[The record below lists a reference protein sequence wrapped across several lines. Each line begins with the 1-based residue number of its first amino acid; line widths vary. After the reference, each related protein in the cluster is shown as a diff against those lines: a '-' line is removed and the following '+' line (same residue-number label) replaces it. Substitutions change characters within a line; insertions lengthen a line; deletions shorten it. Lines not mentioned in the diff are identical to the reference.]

1 MNNFNLSNYH
11 TLIFD
16 FDGVFTNNKVYIN
29 ELGIESIRCDKSDS
43 LGFNLLNAFIKKH
56 KLDLQYFVITKE
68 KNKVVKSRLNKL
80 KINSYQGIDN
90 KLDFIKN
97 YLTQRFGETD
107 NSKEGVIYIGND
119 LNDLESILFT
129 GFSFCPK
136 DAHKIIK
143 DHVKKII
150 NKEGGNGFIR
160 NFIEKI
166 IKLDNLSLADI
177 CELAK

>member
-1 MNNFNLSNYH
+1 MNNLNLSNYH

-43 LGFNLLNAFIKKH
+43 LGLNLLDAYIKKN
-56 KLDLQYFVITKE
+56 KIDLKYFVITKE

-90 KLDFIKN
+90 KLEFIKD
-97 YLTQRFGETD
+97 YLTQRFGEIY

-119 LNDLESILFT
+119 LNDLESILFS

-143 DHVKKII
+143 DNVKKII
-150 NKEGGNGFIR
+150 DKEGGNGFIR
-160 NFIEKI
+160 ICIERL
-166 IKLDNLSLADI
+166 IKLENFSLIEI

>member
-1 MNNFNLSNYH
+1 MNNFSLSNYH
-11 TLIFD
+11 TIIFD

-29 ELGIESIRCDKSDS
+29 ELGTESIRCDKSDS
-43 LGFNLLNAFIKKH
+43 LGLNLLNSYIKKH
-56 KLDLQYFVITKE
+56 KIDLQYFVITKE
-68 KNKVVKSRLNKL
+68 RNKVVESRLNKL

-97 YLTQRFGETD
+97 YLNQRFGEID
-107 NSKEGVIYIGND
+107 NAKEGVIYIGND

-136 DAHKIIK
+136 DSHKIIK

-150 NKEGGNGFIR
+150 NKKGGNGFLR
-160 NFIEKI
+160 RCIEKI
-166 IKLDNLSLADI
+166 IKLDNLSVVDI